1 MGTRC
6 RDELIRM
13 IREAGLEL
21 IDRGETMIPEG
32 AEGITN
38 KVQSL
43 TQPPPSS
50 DAPSE
55 ALGDRRGEL
64 FPTLA
69 LNIQKGYSL

>member
-38 KVQSL
+38 TVITIRIPTDTETIAIPTIETSVEVVCK
-43 TQPPPSS
+43 SS
-50 DAPSE
+50 MKKYKA
-55 ALGDRRGEL
+55 
-64 FPTLA
+64 
-69 LNIQKGYSL
+69 